1 MSLLQID
8 HLAVRFRQGRRS
20 AAGSGDID
28 AVHDASLDVAAGET
42 VALVGESG
50 SGKTVTGLSVL
61 QLLPYPAAYHPHGS
75 VRFAGE
81 ELMGAAED
89 RLRAIRGD
97 RIAMIFQEP
106 MSSLNP
112 LHPVGKQIA
121 ETLILHRGLSRSRAR
136 ARALELLAQV
146 QLADPATQIDAWP
159 HQLSGGERQRVMI
172 AMALAN
178 GPDLLIADEPTTA
191 LDVTT
196 QAEILG
202 LLAALQADIGLAILL
217 ITHDLTLV
225 RTIATRVVVMH
236 AGRTVESA
244 PTAQLFAAPGARHP
258 YTRSLLQSEL
268 PAAPVLG
275 DEEPTPALMSAA
287 GLRVWF
293 PVRTGLLRRTR
304 SHVKAVD
311 GVTFDIAPGRTLGIV
326 GESGSGKSSLAL
338 AALRLVSSQGSIQ
351 FDGTPLQ
358 ALGVKQM
365 RPLRRHLQIVFQ
377 DPYGSLS
384 PRLSAFQ
391 VVEEGLRV
399 HDEVGR
405 TPVQRRSI
413 VAAAMR
419 EVGLDPQTMDRYP
432 HEFSGGQRQRLALAR
447 VLVLEPRLI
456 ILDEPTSALDR
467 TVQVQIVELLRDLQA
482 RRGISY
488 LFISHDLRVV
498 RALAHH
504 VLVMRAGRIVEHG
517 ATSELFAAPR
527 TEYTRALVEAAF
539 PDRSSDISA
548 RG

>member
-8 HLAVRFRQGRRS
+8 HLAVRFRQRPRS
-20 AAGSGDID
+20 EAGDADID
-28 AVHDASLDVAAGET
+28 AVHDASLDVAGGET

-50 SGKTVTGLSVL
+50 SGKSVTGLSVL
-61 QLLPYPAAYHPHGS
+61 QLLPYPTAYHPRGS
-75 VRFAGE
+75 VRFARE
-81 ELMGAAED
+81 ELLGADES
-89 RLRAIRGD
+89 RLRALRGD

-106 MSSLNP
+106 MTSLNP

-121 ETLILHRGLSRSRAR
+121 ETLVLHRGLSRAQAR

-196 QAEILG
+196 QAEILA
-202 LLAALQADIGLAILL
+202 LLQELQAACGLAILL

-225 RTIATRVVVMH
+225 RSIAARVFVMH

-244 PTAQLFAAPGARHP
+244 PTAQLFAAAGARHP
-258 YTRSLLQSEL
+258 YTRSLLRAEL
-268 PAAPVLG
+268 PAAPSLQPG
-275 DEEPTPALMSAA
+275 KPTPTLMSVDD
-287 GLRVWF
+287 LRVWF
-293 PVRTGLLRRTR
+293 PIRAGLLRRPR
-304 SHVKAVD
+304 RHVKAVD
-311 GVTFDIAPGRTLGIV
+311 GVCFDLASAQTLGIV

-338 AALRLVSSQGSIQ
+338 AALRLISSHGSIR
-351 FDGTPLQ
+351 FDGAPLQ
-358 ALGVKQM
+358 PLSVKQM
-365 RPLRRHLQIVFQ
+365 RPLRRQLQIVFQ

-391 VVEEGLRV
+391 IVEEGMRV
-399 HDEVGR
+399 HDVE
-405 TPVQRRSI
+405 PAADRRDR
-413 VAAAMR
+413 VAAVLR
-419 EVGLDPQTMDRYP
+419 EVGLDPQSMDRYP

-447 VLVLEPRLI
+447 VLVLEPRLL

-467 TVQVQIVELLRDLQA
+467 TVQVQIVELLRDLQV

-517 ATSELFAAPR
+517 AAGDLFAAPR
-527 TEYTRALVEAAF
+527 TEYTRALVAAAF
-539 PDRSSDISA
+539 PDRASDI
-548 RG
+548 GEG